1 MESVDDLFDCF
12 DEDESKAVTQ
22 PVLVKENEENDVEI
36 M

>member
-12 DEDESKAVTQ
+12 DEDENKTVTQ
-22 PVLVKENEENDVEI
+22 PVLITEDTDNDVEI